1 MPTERESAIPTPECT
16 VLGQVAKRE
25 WPMVGEAKRRPGLSA
40 RHVCAEAGRD
50 AASGDDQLGAVYA
63 AILRSEERISLES

>member
-1 MPTERESAIPTPECT
+1 MAE
-16 VLGQVAKRE
+16 GE
-25 WPMVGEAKRRPGLSA
+25 WPLVGEAKRRPGLSA
-40 RHVCAEAGRD
+40 RRVRAEAGRD

>member
-1 MPTERESAIPTPECT
+1 MAE
-16 VLGQVAKRE
+16 GE
-25 WPMVGEAKRRPGLSA
+25 WPLVGEAKRRPGLSA

>member
-1 MPTERESAIPTPECT
+1 MAE
-16 VLGQVAKRE
+16 GE
-25 WPMVGEAKRRPGLSA
+25 WPLVGEAARRPGLSA
-40 RHVCAEAGRD
+40 RRVRAAAGRD